1 MKYTSLKGLMNLNDI
16 EISKIIG
23 DLTFVM
29 PVFFRKMS
37 KVQNEILGHKEI
49 SKSHLEILFV
59 LNREGMSTMTSLGKA
74 IFVSKP
80 NITVL
85 VDRLIELNLVV
96 RAFNENDR
104 RIVYIQLTTNGKSF
118 IEEYKETYKK
128 YIKEKL
134 IRLDEEDLRLLQVTM
149 DNMKKLISKSN
160 TEEI

>member
-1 MKYTSLKGLMNLNDI
+1 MNDI
-16 EISKIIG
+16 EISKVID

-37 KVQNEILGHKEI
+37 KVQNEILVPKEI
-49 SKSHLEILFV
+49 CKSHLEILFV

-85 VDRLIELNLVV
+85 VDRLIELNLVI

-104 RIVYIQLTTNGKSF
+104 RIVYIQLTVNGKSF
-118 IEEYKETYKK
+118 IKEYKEIYKK
-128 YIKEKL
+128 YLKEKL
-134 IRLDEEDLRLLQVTM
+134 SRLDEDDLKLLQITM

-160 TEEI
+160 PE